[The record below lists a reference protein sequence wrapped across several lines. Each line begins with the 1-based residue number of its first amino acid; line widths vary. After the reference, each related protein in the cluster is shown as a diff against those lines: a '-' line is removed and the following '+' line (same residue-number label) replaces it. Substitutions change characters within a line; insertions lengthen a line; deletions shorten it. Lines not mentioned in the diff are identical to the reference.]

1 MFLTLRMTVMKNQKK
16 AMMFGFITV
25 LLWSTVASAFKL
37 TLSHFEPI
45 QMVLLAS
52 LTSVVLLF
60 AIAAYQRKLPL
71 LSQYFCKQ
79 PLFYLTLGIINPFLY
94 YLVLFKAYDLLPASQ
109 AQALNY
115 TWAISLTLLSVPFL
129 GQKIRKQDWVAILL
143 SYTGAL
149 IIATKGDV
157 LGLNF
162 ENPAGVAFA
171 LLSTLIWASYWII
184 NAKNNNDPIVSLL
197 LGFLLSLPFTIIAT
211 AIMADFNF
219 NSMAGVLGAIYIG
232 LFEMG
237 LAFVLW
243 LMAIK
248 LATNTAQVSNLI
260 FISPF
265 ISLFLLNAIVG
276 EAIHPST
283 FVGLVVIIFGLIL
296 QQIKWRKT
304 TTVES

>member
-1 MFLTLRMTVMKNQKK
+1 MKNQKK
-16 AMMFGFITV
+16 AMLFGLITV
-25 LLWSTVASAFKL
+25 LLWSTVASAFKI

-45 QMVLLAS
+45 QMVLIAS
-52 LTSVVLLF
+52 LTSIVLLTG
-60 AIAAYQRKLPL
+60 IAFQQKKLHL
-71 LSQYFCKQ
+71 LKQYFVKQ
-79 PLFYLTLGIINPFLY
+79 PLFYLTLGVINPFLY

-115 TWAISLTLLSVPFL
+115 TWAITLTLLSVPFL
-129 GQKIRKQDWVAILL
+129 GQQIRKKDWVAILF

-149 IIATKGDV
+149 IIATKGDL

-162 ENPAGVAFA
+162 ENPLGVIFA

-184 NAKNNNDPIVSLL
+184 NAKNNNDPIISLL
-197 LGFLLSLPFTIIAT
+197 LGFLLSLPFTLIAT
-211 AIMADFNF
+211 ALLADFNF
-219 NSMAGVLGAIYIG
+219 NSMEGILGAIYIG

-237 LAFVLW
+237 ISFVLW

-265 ISLFLLNAIVG
+265 ISLFLLSVIVG
-276 EAIHPST
+276 EDIHPST
-283 FVGLVVIIFGLIL
+283 FIGLVTIIVGLVI
-296 QQIKWRKT
+296 QQMNWRKKRHVAIT
-304 TTVES
+304 K

>member
-1 MFLTLRMTVMKNQKK
+1 MKNQKK
-16 AMMFGFITV
+16 AMLFGLITV
-25 LLWSTVASAFKL
+25 LLWSTVASAFKI
-37 TLSHFEPI
+37 TLSHFAPI
-45 QMVLLAS
+45 QMVLIAS
-52 LTSVVLLF
+52 LTSIILLLG
-60 AIAAYQRKLPL
+60 ITYQQKKLHL
-71 LSQYFCKQ
+71 IKQYFVKQ
-79 PLFYLTLGIINPFLY
+79 PLFYLTLGVINPFLY

-115 TWAISLTLLSVPFL
+115 TWAITLTLLAVPFL
-129 GQKIRKQDWVAILL
+129 GQKIRKKDWVAILF

-149 IIATKGDV
+149 IIATKGDL

-162 ENPAGVAFA
+162 ESPLGVALA

-197 LGFLLSLPFTIIAT
+197 LGFLLSLPFTLVAT
-211 AIMADFNF
+211 ALLSDFNF
-219 NSMAGVLGAIYIG
+219 NSVEGILGAIYIG

-237 LAFVLW
+237 ISFVLW

-265 ISLFLLNAIVG
+265 ISLFLLSAIVG
-276 EAIHPST
+276 EEIHPST
-283 FVGLVVIIFGLIL
+283 FVGLVTIIIGLVI
-296 QQIKWRKT
+296 QQINWRNKRRSAT
-304 TTVES
+304 AK

>member
-1 MFLTLRMTVMKNQKK
+1 MKNQKK
-16 AMMFGFITV
+16 AMLFGFITV

-37 TLSHFEPI
+37 TLSHFAPI

-52 LTSVVLLF
+52 LTSIVLLF
-60 AIAAYQRKLPL
+60 AIAAYQKKLPL
-71 LSQYFCKQ
+71 LSQYFRKQ
-79 PLFYLTLGIINPFLY
+79 PLFYLTLGVINPFLY

-143 SYTGAL
+143 SYSGAL

-162 ENPAGVAFA
+162 ENPVGVGFA
-171 LLSTLIWASYWII
+171 LLSTLIWAGYWII

-197 LGFLLSLPFTIIAT
+197 LGFLLSLPFTLIAT

-219 NSMAGVLGAIYIG
+219 DSMAGIFGAIYIG

-265 ISLFLLNAIVG
+265 ISLFLLSAIVG

-283 FVGLVVIIFGLIL
+283 FIGLVVIVSGLII

-304 TTVES
+304 ATVES

>member
-1 MFLTLRMTVMKNQKK
+1 MKNQKK
-16 AMMFGFITV
+16 AMLFGLITV
-25 LLWSTVASAFKL
+25 LLWSTVASAFKI
-37 TLSHFEPI
+37 TLSHFAPI
-45 QMVLLAS
+45 QMVLIAS
-52 LTSVVLLF
+52 LTSIVLLLG
-60 AIAAYQRKLPL
+60 ITYQQKKLHL
-71 LSQYFCKQ
+71 LKQYFVKQ
-79 PLFYLTLGIINPFLY
+79 PLFYLTLGVINPFLY

-115 TWAISLTLLSVPFL
+115 TWAITLTLLSVPFL
-129 GQKIRKQDWVAILL
+129 GQQIRKKDWVAILF

-149 IIATKGDV
+149 IIATKGDL

-162 ENPAGVAFA
+162 ESPLGVAFA

-197 LGFLLSLPFTIIAT
+197 LGFLLSLPFTFIAT
-211 AIMADFNF
+211 ALLADFNF
-219 NSMAGVLGAIYIG
+219 NSVEGILGAVYIG

-237 LAFVLW
+237 ISFVLW

-265 ISLFLLNAIVG
+265 ISLFLLSAIVG
-276 EAIHPST
+276 EEVHPST
-283 FVGLVVIIFGLIL
+283 FIGLITIIIGLVI
-296 QQIKWRKT
+296 QQINWRRKRQVVAT
-304 TTVES
+304 K

>member
-1 MFLTLRMTVMKNQKK
+1 MKNQKK
-16 AMMFGFITV
+16 AMLFGLITV
-25 LLWSTVASAFKL
+25 LLWSTVASAFKI

-45 QMVLLAS
+45 QMVLIAS
-52 LTSVVLLF
+52 LTSIVLLTG
-60 AIAAYQRKLPL
+60 IALRQKKTHL
-71 LSQYFCKQ
+71 LKQYFVKQ
-79 PLFYLTLGIINPFLY
+79 PLFYLTLGVINPFLY

-115 TWAISLTLLSVPFL
+115 TWAITLTLLSVPFL
-129 GQKIRKQDWVAILL
+129 GQKIRKKDWVAILF

-149 IIATKGDV
+149 VIATKGDL

-162 ENPAGVAFA
+162 ESPLGVAFA

-197 LGFLLSLPFTIIAT
+197 LGFLLSLPFTLIAT
-211 AIMADFNF
+211 ALLSDFNF
-219 NSMAGVLGAIYIG
+219 NSVEGVLGAVYIG

-237 LAFVLW
+237 ISFVLW

-265 ISLFLLNAIVG
+265 ISLFLLSAIVG
-276 EAIHPST
+276 EEVHPST
-283 FVGLVVIIFGLIL
+283 FIGLVTIIVGLVI
-296 QQIKWRKT
+296 QQINWRNKRRVAT
-304 TTVES
+304 AK

>member
-1 MFLTLRMTVMKNQKK
+1 MKNQKK
-16 AMMFGFITV
+16 AMLFGLITV
-25 LLWSTVASAFKL
+25 LLWSTVASAFKI
-37 TLSHFEPI
+37 TLSHFAPI
-45 QMVLLAS
+45 QMVLIAS
-52 LTSVVLLF
+52 LTSIVLLLG
-60 AIAAYQRKLPL
+60 ITYQQKKLHL
-71 LSQYFCKQ
+71 LKQYFVKQ
-79 PLFYLTLGIINPFLY
+79 PLFYLTLGVINPFLY

-115 TWAISLTLLSVPFL
+115 TWAITLTLLSVPFL
-129 GQKIRKQDWVAILL
+129 GQQIRKKDWIAILF

-149 IIATKGDV
+149 VIATKGDL

-162 ENPAGVAFA
+162 ESPLGVAFA

-197 LGFLLSLPFTIIAT
+197 LGFLLSLPFTLIAT
-211 AIMADFNF
+211 ALLADFNF
-219 NSMAGVLGAIYIG
+219 NSVEGIFGAIYIG

-237 LAFVLW
+237 ISFVLW

-265 ISLFLLNAIVG
+265 ISLFLLSAIVG
-276 EAIHPST
+276 EDIHPST
-283 FVGLVVIIFGLIL
+283 FIGLVTIIVGLVI
-296 QQIKWRKT
+296 QQINWRNKRRT
-304 TTVES
+304 ATAKE

>member
-1 MFLTLRMTVMKNQKK
+1 MKNQKK
-16 AMMFGFITV
+16 AMLFGLITV
-25 LLWSTVASAFKL
+25 LLWSTVASAFKI
-37 TLSHFEPI
+37 TLSHFAPI
-45 QMVLLAS
+45 QMVLIAS
-52 LTSVVLLF
+52 LTSIVLLLG
-60 AIAAYQRKLPL
+60 ITYQQQKIHLIK
-71 LSQYFCKQ
+71 QYFVKQ
-79 PLFYLTLGIINPFLY
+79 PLFYLTLGVINPFLY

-115 TWAISLTLLSVPFL
+115 TWAITLTLLAVPFL
-129 GQKIRKQDWVAILL
+129 GQKIRKKDWVAILF

-149 IIATKGDV
+149 IIATKGDL

-162 ENPAGVAFA
+162 ESPLGVVLA

-197 LGFLLSLPFTIIAT
+197 LGFLLSLPFTLVAT
-211 AIMADFNF
+211 ALLSDFNF
-219 NSMAGVLGAIYIG
+219 NSIEGILGAIYIG

-237 LAFVLW
+237 ISFVLW

-265 ISLFLLNAIVG
+265 ISLFLLSAIVG
-276 EAIHPST
+276 EEIHPST
-283 FVGLVVIIFGLIL
+283 FIGLVTIIIGLGI
-296 QQIKWRKT
+296 QQINWRKKRRAVT
-304 TTVES
+304 AK

>member
-1 MFLTLRMTVMKNQKK
+1 MKNQKK
-16 AMMFGFITV
+16 AMLFGLITV
-25 LLWSTVASAFKL
+25 LLWSTVASAFKI

-45 QMVLLAS
+45 QMVLIAS
-52 LTSVVLLF
+52 LTSIVLLTG
-60 AIAAYQRKLPL
+60 IALRQKKIHL
-71 LSQYFCKQ
+71 LKQYFVKQ
-79 PLFYLTLGIINPFLY
+79 PLFYLTLGVINPFLY

-115 TWAISLTLLSVPFL
+115 TWAITLTLLSVPFL
-129 GQKIRKQDWVAILL
+129 GQKIRKKDWVAILF

-149 IIATKGDV
+149 VIATKGDL

-162 ENPAGVAFA
+162 ESPLGVAFA

-197 LGFLLSLPFTIIAT
+197 LGFLLSLPFTLIAT
-211 AIMADFNF
+211 ALLSDFNF
-219 NSMAGVLGAIYIG
+219 NSVEGILGAVYIG

-237 LAFVLW
+237 ISFVLW

-265 ISLFLLNAIVG
+265 ISLFLLSAIVG
-276 EAIHPST
+276 EEVHPST
-283 FVGLVVIIFGLIL
+283 FIGLVTIIVGLVI
-296 QQIKWRKT
+296 QQINWRNKRRVAT
-304 TTVES
+304 AK

>member
-1 MFLTLRMTVMKNQKK
+1 MKNQKK
-16 AMMFGFITV
+16 AMLFGLITV
-25 LLWSTVASAFKL
+25 LLWSTVASAFKI
-37 TLSHFEPI
+37 TLSHFAPI
-45 QMVLLAS
+45 QMVLIAS
-52 LTSVVLLF
+52 LTSIVLLLG
-60 AIAAYQRKLPL
+60 ITYQQKKLHL
-71 LSQYFCKQ
+71 IKQYFVKQ
-79 PLFYLTLGIINPFLY
+79 PLFYLTLGVINPFLY

-115 TWAISLTLLSVPFL
+115 TWAITLTLLSVPFL
-129 GQKIRKQDWVAILL
+129 GQKIRKKDWVAILF

-149 IIATKGDV
+149 IIATKGDL

-162 ENPAGVAFA
+162 ESPLGVALA

-197 LGFLLSLPFTIIAT
+197 LGFLLSLPFTLVAT
-211 AIMADFNF
+211 ALLSDFNF
-219 NSMAGVLGAIYIG
+219 NSVEGILGAIYIG

-237 LAFVLW
+237 ISFVLW

-265 ISLFLLNAIVG
+265 ISLFLLSAIVG
-276 EAIHPST
+276 EEIHPST
-283 FVGLVVIIFGLIL
+283 FVGLVTIIIGLVL
-296 QQIKWRKT
+296 QQINWRKKRRAVT
-304 TTVES
+304 AK

>member
-1 MFLTLRMTVMKNQKK
+1 MKNQKK
-16 AMMFGFITV
+16 AMLFGLMTV
-25 LLWSTVASAFKL
+25 LLWSTVASAFKI

-45 QMVLLAS
+45 QMVLIAS
-52 LTSVVLLF
+52 LTSIVLLTG
-60 AIAAYQRKLPL
+60 IALRQKKLHL
-71 LSQYFCKQ
+71 LRQYFVKQ
-79 PLFYLTLGIINPFLY
+79 PLFYLTLGVINPFLY

-115 TWAISLTLLSVPFL
+115 TWAITLTLLSVPFL
-129 GQKIRKQDWVAILL
+129 GHQIRKKDWVAILF

-162 ENPAGVAFA
+162 ESPLGVAFA

-197 LGFLLSLPFTIIAT
+197 LGFLLSLPFTLIAT
-211 AIMADFNF
+211 ALLADFDF
-219 NSMAGVLGAIYIG
+219 NSVEGILGAIYIG

-237 LAFVLW
+237 ISFVLW

-265 ISLFLLNAIVG
+265 ISLFLLSVIVG
-276 EAIHPST
+276 EDIHPST
-283 FVGLVVIIFGLIL
+283 FIGLVTIIAGLVI
-296 QQIKWRKT
+296 QQINCRNKRRTSTAK
-304 TTVES
+304 

>member
-1 MFLTLRMTVMKNQKK
+1 MKNQKK
-16 AMMFGFITV
+16 AMLFGLITV
-25 LLWSTVASAFKL
+25 LLWSTVASAFKI
-37 TLSHFEPI
+37 TLSHFAPI
-45 QMVLLAS
+45 QMVLIAS
-52 LTSVVLLF
+52 LTSIVLLLG
-60 AIAAYQRKLPL
+60 ITYQQKKLHL
-71 LSQYFCKQ
+71 LKQYFVKQ
-79 PLFYLTLGIINPFLY
+79 PLFYLTLGVINPFLY

-115 TWAISLTLLSVPFL
+115 TWAITLTLLSVPFL
-129 GQKIRKQDWVAILL
+129 GQKIRKKDWVAILF

-149 IIATKGDV
+149 VIATKGDL

-162 ENPAGVAFA
+162 ESPLGVAFA

-197 LGFLLSLPFTIIAT
+197 LGFLLSLPFTFIAT
-211 AIMADFNF
+211 ALLADFNF
-219 NSMAGVLGAIYIG
+219 NSVEGILGAVYIG

-237 LAFVLW
+237 ISFVLW

-265 ISLFLLNAIVG
+265 ISLFLLSAIVG
-276 EAIHPST
+276 EEVHPST
-283 FVGLVVIIFGLIL
+283 FIGLITIIIGLVI
-296 QQIKWRKT
+296 QQINWRRKRQVAAT
-304 TTVES
+304 K

>member
-1 MFLTLRMTVMKNQKK
+1 MKNQKK
-16 AMMFGFITV
+16 AMLFGLITV
-25 LLWSTVASAFKL
+25 LLWSTVASAFKI

-45 QMVLLAS
+45 QMVLIAS
-52 LTSVVLLF
+52 LTSIVLLTG
-60 AIAAYQRKLPL
+60 IALQQKKTHL
-71 LSQYFCKQ
+71 LKQYFVKQ
-79 PLFYLTLGIINPFLY
+79 PLFYLTLGVINPFLY

-115 TWAISLTLLSVPFL
+115 TWAITLTLLSVPFL
-129 GQKIRKQDWVAILL
+129 GQKIRKKDWVAILF

-149 IIATKGDV
+149 VIATKGDL

-162 ENPAGVAFA
+162 ESPLGVAFA

-197 LGFLLSLPFTIIAT
+197 LGFLLSLPFTLIAT
-211 AIMADFNF
+211 ALLSDFNF
-219 NSMAGVLGAIYIG
+219 NSFEGVLGAVYIG

-237 LAFVLW
+237 ISFVLW

-265 ISLFLLNAIVG
+265 ISLFLLSAIVG
-276 EAIHPST
+276 EEVHPST
-283 FVGLVVIIFGLIL
+283 FIGLVTIIVGLVI
-296 QQIKWRKT
+296 QQINWRNKRRVAT
-304 TTVES
+304 AK

>member
-1 MFLTLRMTVMKNQKK
+1 MKNQKK
-16 AMMFGFITV
+16 AMLFGLITV
-25 LLWSTVASAFKL
+25 LLWSTVASAFKI

-45 QMVLLAS
+45 QMVLIAS
-52 LTSVVLLF
+52 LTSIVLLTG
-60 AIAAYQRKLPL
+60 IAFQQKKMHL
-71 LSQYFCKQ
+71 LKQYFVKQ
-79 PLFYLTLGIINPFLY
+79 PLFYLTLGVINPFLY

-115 TWAISLTLLSVPFL
+115 TWAITLTLLSVPFL
-129 GQKIRKQDWVAILL
+129 GQKIRKKDWVAILF

-149 IIATKGDV
+149 IIATKGDL

-162 ENPAGVAFA
+162 ESPLGVTFA
-171 LLSTLIWASYWII
+171 LLSTIIWASYWII

-197 LGFLLSLPFTIIAT
+197 LGFLLSLPFTLIAT
-211 AIMADFNF
+211 ALLADFNF
-219 NSMAGVLGAIYIG
+219 NSLEGILGAVYIG

-237 LAFVLW
+237 ISFVLW

-265 ISLFLLNAIVG
+265 ISLFLLSAIVG
-276 EAIHPST
+276 EEIHPST
-283 FVGLVVIIFGLIL
+283 FVGLVTIIVGLVI
-296 QQIKWRKT
+296 QQINWRNKRRVAT
-304 TTVES
+304 AK

>member
-1 MFLTLRMTVMKNQKK
+1 ML
-16 AMMFGFITV
+16 FGLITV
-25 LLWSTVASAFKL
+25 LLWSTVASAFKI
-37 TLSHFEPI
+37 TLSHFAPI
-45 QMVLLAS
+45 QMVLIAS
-52 LTSVVLLF
+52 LTSIVLLLG
-60 AIAAYQRKLPL
+60 ITYQQKKLHL
-71 LSQYFCKQ
+71 LKQYFVKQ
-79 PLFYLTLGIINPFLY
+79 PLFYLTLGVINPFLY

-115 TWAISLTLLSVPFL
+115 TWAITLTLLSVPFL
-129 GQKIRKQDWVAILL
+129 GQKIRKKDWVAILF

-149 IIATKGDV
+149 VIATKGDL

-162 ENPAGVAFA
+162 ESPLGVAFA

-197 LGFLLSLPFTIIAT
+197 LGFLLSLPFTFIAT
-211 AIMADFNF
+211 ALLADFNF
-219 NSMAGVLGAIYIG
+219 NSVEGILGAVYIG

-237 LAFVLW
+237 ISFVLW

-265 ISLFLLNAIVG
+265 ISLFLLSAIVG
-276 EAIHPST
+276 EEVHPST
-283 FVGLVVIIFGLIL
+283 FIGLITIIIGLVI
-296 QQIKWRKT
+296 QQINWRRKRQVAAT
-304 TTVES
+304 K